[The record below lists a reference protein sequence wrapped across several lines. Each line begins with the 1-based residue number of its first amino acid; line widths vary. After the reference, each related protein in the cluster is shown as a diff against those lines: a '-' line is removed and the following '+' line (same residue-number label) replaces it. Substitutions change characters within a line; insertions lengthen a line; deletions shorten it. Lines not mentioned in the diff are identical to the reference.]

1 MDEYYPL
8 KKLRQFTDL
17 EIAEN
22 IQDPNG
28 RFVYVFAEDAQLA
41 VDELQT
47 KLETA
52 ENDRNEWRDNAIISS
67 QIKQDLEKQLTLLQ
81 EGIILRAIQKVLAM
95 ERLTFAECSDA
106 EFIMDTLRQALTN
119 TKNDKEVSESEQL

>member
-1 MDEYYPL
+1 MNDITISDGVITNTGTVHVIDTKQQSYYENLVICRKSGQISDQQWEEPL

-52 ENDRNEWRDNAIISS
+52 ENDRNEWRDNAIIS
-67 QIKQDLEKQLTLLQ
+67 
-81 EGIILRAIQKVLAM
+81 
-95 ERLTFAECSDA
+95 
-106 EFIMDTLRQALTN
+106 
-119 TKNDKEVSESEQL
+119 

>member
-52 ENDRNEWRDNAIISS
+52 ENDRNEWRDNAIICRM
-67 QIKQDLEKQLTLLQ
+67 
-81 EGIILRAIQKVLAM
+81 G
-95 ERLTFAECSDA
+95 
-106 EFIMDTLRQALTN
+106 N
-119 TKNDKEVSESEQL
+119 TS